1 MIYIIKNIYIGS
13 LYLDRISDII
23 IFVINLDVHDDL
35 NKVINDDY
43 INEFLKLK
51 RKNALIYIVV
61 KDIKKIINEN
71 IYKIRNKVKSLMMNN
86 IINKYFEVN
95 LWTGE
100 GFEDFRKNLEI
111 DSLLIKNKEDK
122 KKDKNNLISIK
133 YNKLNKYINY

>member
-43 INEFLKLK
+43 INVFLKLK
-51 RKNALIYIVV
+51 RKNALIYIVL

-86 IINKYFEVN
+86 IVNKYFEVN
-95 LWTGE
+95 L
-100 GFEDFRKNLEI
+100 
-111 DSLLIKNKEDK
+111 
-122 KKDKNNLISIK
+122 
-133 YNKLNKYINY
+133 

>member
-43 INEFLKLK
+43 INVFLKLK

-61 KDIKKIINEN
+61 KDIKKIINKN

-86 IINKYFEVN
+86 IVNKYFEVN
-95 LWTGE
+95 L
-100 GFEDFRKNLEI
+100 
-111 DSLLIKNKEDK
+111 
-122 KKDKNNLISIK
+122 
-133 YNKLNKYINY
+133 

>member
-1 MIYIIKNIYIGS
+1 M
-13 LYLDRISDII
+13 
-23 IFVINLDVHDDL
+23 DVHDDL
-35 NKVINDDY
+35 NYVINDDY
-43 INEFLKLK
+43 INEFLKIK
-51 RKNALIYIVV
+51 RKNALIYIVL
-61 KDIKKIINEN
+61 KDIKKIINKN

-122 KKDKNNLISIK
+122 KRDNLI
-133 YNKLNKYINY
+133 

>member
-43 INEFLKLK
+43 INVFLKLK

-86 IINKYFEVN
+86 IVNKYFEVN
-95 LWTGE
+95 L
-100 GFEDFRKNLEI
+100 
-111 DSLLIKNKEDK
+111 
-122 KKDKNNLISIK
+122 
-133 YNKLNKYINY
+133 